1 MVSKVVYM
9 LSKILQMTV
18 ESRDFS
24 QAEEKRAAC
33 KAVQIHKRTTI
44 FTQNDNI

>member
-18 ESRDFS
+18 ESRDLS
-24 QAEEKRAAC
+24 QGKKKNYIA
-33 KAVQIHKRTTI
+33 
-44 FTQNDNI
+44 QNGQSRHFQ